1 VQSFLKRFWHEFEYM
16 IDNNGRSI
24 VDSPRTA
31 AA

>member
-1 VQSFLKRFWHEFEYM
+1 VQSFLKQFMGEFEYM

-24 VDSPRTA
+24 VQGATEA

>member
-1 VQSFLKRFWHEFEYM
+1 MGEFEYM

-24 VDSPRTA
+24 VQGAREA